1 MGAEFYGVAPEV
13 AERVVNKRRYSAFA
27 GTDLDMVLRTAGIE
41 SILSFQYFAKLR
53 AVGMGRRG

>member
-1 MGAEFYGVAPEV
+1 MAPEV